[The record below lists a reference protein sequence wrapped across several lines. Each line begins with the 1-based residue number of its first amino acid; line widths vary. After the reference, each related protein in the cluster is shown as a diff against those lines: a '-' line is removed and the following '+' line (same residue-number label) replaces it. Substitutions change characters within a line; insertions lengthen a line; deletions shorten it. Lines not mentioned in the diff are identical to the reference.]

1 MADEN
6 PAVLHRDSTESPFA
20 RILSQLDSACDGFET
35 AVFFDDLG
43 ETIDYYSYLD
53 PFGARLAAAHHGVL
67 FSSANARL
75 EWLGAGPVTQLQICA
90 GGRDSVTLR
99 VAKGYYLT
107 VVVRAGG
114 LSDALFSRIAE
125 VVDAFRVEAAL

>member
-1 MADEN
+1 MSDERAAR
-6 PAVLHRDSTESPFA
+6 PSRDSTASPFA
-20 RILSQLDSACDGFET
+20 RILSKLESACEGFET
-35 AVFFDDLG
+35 AVFFDNLG
-43 ETIDYYSYLD
+43 ETIDYHSYLD
-53 PFGARLAAAHHGVL
+53 PFSARLVAAHHGVL
-67 FSSANARL
+67 FSSATARL